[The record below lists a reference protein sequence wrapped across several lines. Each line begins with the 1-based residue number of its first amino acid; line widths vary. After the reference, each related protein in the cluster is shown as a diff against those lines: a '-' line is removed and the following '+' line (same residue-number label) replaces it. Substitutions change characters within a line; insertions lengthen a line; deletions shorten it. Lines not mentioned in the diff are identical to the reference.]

1 MFILNNLKLAT
12 VWRPCSVFSTSALSK
27 RGFFEPMSAPL
38 KPRRKSVHIF
48 TKLLAEARA
57 LYEQSI
63 GIRDDIISKI
73 LVQSMQRKMEQHV
86 ADVLHS

>member
-1 MFILNNLKLAT
+1 
-12 VWRPCSVFSTSALSK
+12 
-27 RGFFEPMSAPL
+27 MSEAL

-86 ADVLHS
+86 ADVLHSWWINSRFGDHIMMTAGSISDTQCIIK